1 MIGRDV
7 VIVSG
12 AVAYNAFVGPLKGDP
27 ILTLVGQAT
36 TVAQIGLVLGVLVGL
51 AWRPL
56 PTVAV
61 SGAIGL
67 VAVLTLAST
76 DGAAL
81 EPAGASRTA
90 GQAAGSRAMNSSDPA
105 FGESGIAHEDSRR
118 WQGWRSP
125 SWSEADRL
133 FAPVLTLFVIAAPFR
148 LPRRST
154 GGSARTC
161 AAEPYLL
168 GVTGVLRDDHAGR
181 AGTDLPAALLGD
193 QISHFVEQ
201 MPAYAA
207 WLRNTA
213 LPWINA
219 RTHLDLA
226 PYIDPQQVI
235 AMLRAH
241 WQDAGVASNVLGK
254 VSHSGMVLIEIVST
268 IFLVPVLSFYFL
280 RDWDVLVERVD
291 MLLPRAIEPTVARL
305 ARESNEM
312 LGGFLRGQLSMVCL
326 GIWYTAA
333 LWYVGLDL
341 ALLIGMITGMLSFVP
356 YLGVITGISISL
368 IAALVQFGDFQHVL
382 MVAIAFGIGQTLESF
397 VFIPRLVGEKIGMHP
412 AGVIFALM
420 AGGQLFGFLGVL
432 LALPMSAIAMVL
444 LRYAHERYTSSKLYA
459 GRTTTPVEET
469 VALAVVEQ
477 RVRVERSDD
486 EPPPDAS

>member
-1 MIGRDV
+1 MNPLDPSS
-7 VIVSG
+7 SG
-12 AVAYNAFVGPLKGDP
+12 
-27 ILTLVGQAT
+27 Q
-36 TVAQIGLVLGVLVGL
+36 L
-51 AWRPL
+51 A
-56 PTVAV
+56 
-61 SGAIGL
+61 
-67 VAVLTLAST
+67 
-76 DGAAL
+76 
-81 EPAGASRTA
+81 E
-90 GQAAGSRAMNSSDPA
+90 
-105 FGESGIAHEDSRR
+105 AHEDSRR
-118 WQGWRSP
+118 WQWLAITIVVGLLIW
-125 SWSEADRL
+125 L
-133 FAPVLTLFVIAAPFR
+133 LAPVLTPFVIAAFFGYLGDPLVDR
-148 LPRRST
+148 LEL
-154 GGSARTC
+154 ARLGRTFSVSLVFFAMTTL
-161 AAEPYLL
+161 AALALIFLL
-168 GVTGVLRDDHAGR
+168 
-181 AGTDLPAALLGD
+181 PLLGD

-213 LPWINA
+213 LPWINS

-254 VSHSGMVLIEIVST
+254 VSHSGMVLIQIVST

-312 LGGFLRGQLSMVCL
+312 LGGFLRGQLSVMVCL
-326 GIWYTAA
+326 GIWYTVA
-333 LWYVGLDL
+333 LWFVGLDL

-382 MVAIAFGIGQTLESF
+382 MVAVAFAIGQTLESF
-397 VFIPRLVGEKIGMHP
+397 VLVPRLVGDKIGMHP
-412 AGVIFALM
+412 VGVIFALM

-432 LALPMSAIAMVL
+432 LALPVSAIAMVL
-444 LRYAHERYTSSKLYA
+444 LRYGHERYTSSKLYVGHA
-459 GRTTTPVEET
+459 PTQVEET

-486 EPPPDAS
+486 EPPADAS

>member
-1 MIGRDV
+1 
-7 VIVSG
+7 
-12 AVAYNAFVGPLKGDP
+12 
-27 ILTLVGQAT
+27 
-36 TVAQIGLVLGVLVGL
+36 
-51 AWRPL
+51 
-56 PTVAV
+56 
-61 SGAIGL
+61 
-67 VAVLTLAST
+67 
-76 DGAAL
+76 
-81 EPAGASRTA
+81 
-90 GQAAGSRAMNSSDPA
+90 MNSSDPA

-118 WQGWRSP
+118 WQWLAITVVVGVLIW
-125 SWSEADRL
+125 L
-133 FAPVLTLFVIAAPFR
+133 LAPVLTPFVIAAFFGYLGDPLVDR
-148 LPRRST
+148 LEL
-154 GGSARTC
+154 ARLSRTFSVSLVFFAMTTL
-161 AAEPYLL
+161 AALALIFLL
-168 GVTGVLRDDHAGR
+168 
-181 AGTDLPAALLGD
+181 PLLGD

-254 VSHSGMVLIEIVST
+254 VSHSGMVLIQIVST

-312 LGGFLRGQLSMVCL
+312 LGGFLRGQLSVMVCL

-397 VFIPRLVGEKIGMHP
+397 VLVPRLVGNKIGMHP
-412 AGVIFALM
+412 VGVIFALM

-432 LALPMSAIAMVL
+432 LALPVSAIAMVL
-444 LRYAHERYTSSKLYA
+444 LRYGHERYTSSKLYA